1 MTVAHKRTSSAH
13 SSDMVARW
21 RLRCPALEEQ
31 LEDATRAHSALQKQY
46 GELSLDYRHCLDR
59 LWKQNA
65 GLSTRRDR

>member
-21 RLRCPALEEQ
+21 RLRCETLEEQ

-59 LWKQNA
+59 LWKQNP